1 MMRLFLGLAIFLL
14 AVTKLNAQVE
24 VRLIPE
30 IVSLQN
36 FADDPVKLVDAARRY
51 QLQQA
56 DLTGWDLE
64 LAHKHDEADE
74 NASRD
79 SRGEQI
85 QKRTANMQAVWDYVL
100 SEYPNN
106 VRALNYFGEFW
117 YDYGGDSNKAI
128 TYWKRSAALDSATG
142 FADNNLGLHY
152 FHTGQY
158 KFGHNYLEKALESDE
173 TNPDFLF
180 NMAQM
185 YLTYFVQLEEIL
197 KIDRK
202 RLFREAM
209 KYSKDAAKYAPD
221 DLEIVQDYAVNFF
234 AGANLGVDADWKA
247 AARAWVDVRALVT
260 NREQRFYTLLNEGRC
275 WTREKDSAR
284 ALERYEQALALRP
297 ESVIA
302 QELVVKTKAALEQ
315 P

>member
-1 MMRLFLGLAIFLL
+1 MMRLFLCLTMLVFTVMNGY
-14 AVTKLNAQVE
+14 AQVE

-30 IVSLQN
+30 IVSLQK
-36 FADDPVKLVDAARRY
+36 FSDDPVKLVDAARRY

-64 LAHKHDEADE
+64 LAHRHDEADE

-79 SRGEQI
+79 SKADQI
-85 QKRTANMQAVWDYVL
+85 RKRTANMKAVWDYVL
-100 SEYPNN
+100 GEYPNN
-106 VRALNYFGEFW
+106 PRALNYFGEFW
-117 YDYGGDSNKAI
+117 YDYGGDTNKAI
-128 TYWKRSAALDSATG
+128 TYWKRSAALDPSTG

-158 KFGHNYLEKALESDE
+158 KFGHNYLQKALTADE

-180 NMAQM
+180 NIAQM

-197 KIDRK
+197 KKDRK

-209 KYSKDAAKYAPD
+209 RYSKDAAKYAPD
-221 DLEIVQDYAVNFF
+221 DFEIVQDYAVNFF
-234 AGANLGVDADWKA
+234 AGANLGVEVDWKTA
-247 AARAWVDVRALVT
+247 ADAWVDVRALVT

-275 WTREKDSAR
+275 WTRDEDSAR

-297 ESVIA
+297 QSIIT
-302 QELVVKTKAALEQ
+302 QELVVKTKAALKQ